1 MPIHSNPSLDSAAGA
16 IRQGDVHAAQIERP
30 GQAFGPISDT
40 PCFDARNL
48 GKAAEN
54 DRVGRAFVVGSID
67 AGSLQRPDERRHIL
81 ADDQAGA
88 AGETPGEILGRRR
101 ERQLVV
107 TARRFAHS
115 AEPVAEPGIDSGDH
129 QPVGRRRLGPQHR
142 RRGDAGQG
150 DAEADRQ
157 APGGGQTHAYPGE
170 AAGTGRDGDQVELA
184 PCYTS
189 LFQRGHDRG
198 QESRRLVAPLLE
210 EARQSDT
217 IANDRDTLPTHGTIE
232 SQNGAHTRPPRQ
244 TLALMGAAGHCCV
257 MKLDLVA
264 ITPPDFDVD
273 VTLAY
278 ATEANL
284 TGRPVYRNA
293 ECWLHR
299 EAADRLAAAIALARP
314 LGLRLRIFDAL
325 RPVEAQW
332 ALWNVNPDPEFIA
345 DPRRGSPHS
354 RGVAV
359 DLNLLDS
366 DGQELDMGTAFDAF
380 TPLSHHGRTDI
391 SVEAQ
396 RNRLLLMGL
405 MTAAGWDFYRNE
417 WWHYQLF
424 DARRY
429 PLVAD
434 ADLPRPMM

>member
-1 MPIHSNPSLDSAAGA
+1 MMTGSGRVSSATASMPAATSCDASVCAPEPMTRHGLPPRRDA
-16 IRQGDVHAAQIERP
+16 SSGTAATN
-30 GQAFGPISDT
+30 G
-40 PCFDARNL
+40 
-48 GKAAEN
+48 
-54 DRVGRAFVVGSID
+54 
-67 AGSLQRPDERRHIL
+67 AGSLSTLVP
-81 ADDQAGA
+81 ADG
-88 AGETPGEILGRRR
+88 
-101 ERQLVV
+101 
-107 TARRFAHS
+107 
-115 AEPVAEPGIDSGDH
+115 AEPVAETAVDGGDDRPPARH
-129 QPVGRRRLGPQHR
+129 GLRQQHR
-142 RRGDAGQG
+142 CRGQA
-150 DAEADRQ
+150 RQ
-157 APGGGQTHAYPGE
+157 RHGKPDGE
-170 AAGTGRDGDQVELA
+170 AACRGEADAHAGEAARSDGDGNQRQFAPPDAGLA
-184 PCYTS
+184 KDP
-189 LFQRGHDRG
+189 LDRG
-198 QESRRLVAPLLE
+198 QKRGRLIPAGFGKTGEADAVADDGDAKAAHRAIE
-210 EARQSDT
+210 GQDQAHGRQ
-217 IANDRDTLPTHGTIE
+217 ACQALAPTRE
-232 SQNGAHTRPPRQ
+232 
-244 TLALMGAAGHCCV
+244 AGHCWI

-264 ITPPDFDVD
+264 IAPPDFDVD

-278 ATEANL
+278 ATDANL

-299 EAADRLAAAIALARP
+299 EAAERLDAAIALARP

-359 DLNLLDS
+359 DLTLLD
-366 DGQELDMGTAFDAF
+366 DRDQEFDMGTAFDAF
-380 TPLSHHGRTDI
+380 TPLSHHGRTDV
-391 SVEAQ
+391 SAEAQ

-429 PLVAD
+429 PLVSD